1 MTESEVQ
8 AVTRLQGYGLDYRA
22 IGEVTGINRETLK
35 SFVRRHPIGTVRP
48 VDTDGYCR
56 NCGRPIS
63 FTVGHRIR
71 LFCDSHCRMAYWNS
85 HRDRVNRKKWQTFT
99 CLRCGTEFEA
109 YGTRE
114 RKYCCRACYHES
126 RRKA

>member
-1 MTESEVQ
+1 MTECEVQ

-35 SFVRRHPIGTVRP
+35 TFVRRHPVGTIQP

-56 NCGRPIS
+56 CCGKPIS
-63 FTVGHRIR
+63 FTAGHRVR
-71 LFCDSHCRMAYWNS
+71 LFCDSRCRMGYWNS

-99 CLRCGTEFEA
+99 CFRCGAEFKA
-109 YGTRE
+109 YGARK
-114 RKYCCRACYHES
+114 RKYCSRGCYHES
-126 RRKA
+126 RRNT